1 MKYAL
6 VFVAGLLIGHF
17 GPVFSAKWTA
27 HKASQ
32 GMHFVGKGLDTVG
45 NLMR

>member
-6 VFVAGLLIGHF
+6 VFVVGILIGHF
-17 GPVFSAKWTA
+17 GPVFSAKGTA

-32 GMHFVGKGLDTVG
+32 GMHLVGNGLDTVG